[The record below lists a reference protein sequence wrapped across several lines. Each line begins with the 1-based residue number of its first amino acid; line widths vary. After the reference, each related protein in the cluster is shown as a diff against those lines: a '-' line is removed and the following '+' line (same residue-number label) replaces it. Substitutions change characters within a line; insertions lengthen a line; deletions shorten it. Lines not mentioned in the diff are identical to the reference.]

1 MGRALLLCYN
11 LSLWFC
17 FIKET
22 LDALTKAESINDD
35 IKTQL
40 NDLCRFSKD
49 LSTYS
54 AKVSQLFK
62 EYNR

>member
-1 MGRALLLCYN
+1 MLDILTNAEPMSDN
-11 LSLWFC
+11 
-17 FIKET
+17 IK
-22 LDALTKAESINDD
+22 I
-35 IKTQL
+35 QL

-54 AKVSQLFK
+54 EKVSQLIK

>member
-1 MGRALLLCYN
+1 M
-11 LSLWFC
+11 
-17 FIKET
+17 
-22 LDALTKAESINDD
+22 TKAEQMSDD

-49 LSTYS
+49 LSTHS
-54 AKVSQLFK
+54 AKVSHLIT